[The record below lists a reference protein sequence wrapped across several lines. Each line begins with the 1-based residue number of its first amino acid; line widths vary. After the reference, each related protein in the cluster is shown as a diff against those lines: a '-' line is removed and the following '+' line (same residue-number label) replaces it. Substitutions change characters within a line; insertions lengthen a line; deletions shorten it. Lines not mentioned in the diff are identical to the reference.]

1 MGVWLALTLR
11 QLDAE
16 LRVCAEGGWG
26 VGLCMQCFAL
36 QADVCEFLARTNVLQ
51 PN

>member
-16 LRVCAEGGWG
+16 LRVCAEGGEGG
-26 VGLCMQCFAL
+26 VCMQCFAL